1 MVAIVRHLGVIDFSK
16 SYMPIYSLPHLTC
29 LSVIAFK
36 LKTCFYSE
44 KQEISCKRVPC
55 KFYLQMAERSRY
67 YSNNDVTSCARE
79 GKSPKK
85 M

>member
-1 MVAIVRHLGVIDFSK
+1 MFEGIVLRVVFMV
-16 SYMPIYSLPHLTC
+16 
-29 LSVIAFK
+29 FK
-36 LKTCFYSE
+36 QNSCFYRE

-67 YSNNDVTSCARE
+67 YSNNDVTSCVRE
-79 GKSPKK
+79 EKSPKK